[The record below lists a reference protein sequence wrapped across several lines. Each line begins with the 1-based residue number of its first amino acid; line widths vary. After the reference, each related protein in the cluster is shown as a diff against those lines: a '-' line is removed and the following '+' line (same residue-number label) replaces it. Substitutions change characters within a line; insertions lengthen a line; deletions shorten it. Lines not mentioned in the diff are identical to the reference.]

1 VPALTTTATTTI
13 FDPLTLACGL
23 LIPNRLAK
31 AALEE
36 NLASEGQVPGVALF
50 KLYRAWSSGGAGL
63 LLTGNVMIDRR
74 ALTGPGGVVLD
85 ASTDIA
91 PFKEWAA
98 AAKSGGAKV
107 FMQISHP
114 GRQIFS
120 GQGMTS
126 LSPSDVALDMGKY
139 SAMFEKP
146 RALSHDEIVETIAR
160 FVATAQ
166 QAERAGFDGVEVH
179 AAHGYL
185 VSQFLSPLT
194 NLRSDR
200 WGGPLENRSRFLL
213 EIVQGI
219 RAVVSP
225 AFAVAVKLNSAD
237 FQRGG
242 YDVNDS
248 REVIGMLN
256 GLDVDLVELSG
267 GSYESPA
274 MQGQTADARTL
285 AREAYF
291 LEFAVDLLE
300 QARMPLMVTGGISR
314 RATAEN
320 VIAGGVAIAG
330 MGTAL
335 AMTPNLPL
343 KWREAEH
350 VSPRPR
356 QLGIKDK
363 GLRALGTQAFVSRQM
378 TRLGAGRGVNPDAS
392 PIVSLVAHQL
402 RKNKLVKRYKKWLAT

>member
-23 LIPNRLAK
+23 VIPNRLAK

>member
-1 VPALTTTATTTI
+1 VPALTTTTTTTI
-13 FDPLTLACGL
+13 FDQLTLACGL
-23 LIPNRLAK
+23 VIPNRLAK

-36 NLASEGQVPGVALF
+36 NLSAEGQVPGEALF
-50 KLYRAWSSGGAGL
+50 NLYRAWSSGGAGL

-85 ASTDIA
+85 ASTGIA
-91 PFKEWAA
+91 PFKEWAT
-98 AAKSGGAKV
+98 AAKSGGAKA

-114 GRQIFS
+114 GRQVFS

-139 SAMFEKP
+139 SGMFERP
-146 RALSHDEIVETIAR
+146 RALSHDEIVETIGR
-160 FVATAQ
+160 YVATAQ
-166 QAERAGFDGVEVH
+166 QAERAGFDGVEIH

-194 NLRSDR
+194 NRRTDG
-200 WGGPLENRSRFLL
+200 WGGSLENRSRFLL
-213 EIVQGI
+213 EIVRGV
-219 RAVVSP
+219 RAAVSP
-225 AFAVAVKLNSAD
+225 GFAVAVKLNSAD

-242 YDVNDS
+242 YDENDA

-291 LEFAVDLLE
+291 LEFAVDLLDV
-300 QARMPLMVTGGISR
+300 ARMPLMVTGGISR
-314 RATAEN
+314 RATAES
-320 VIAGGVAIAG
+320 VIASGVAIAG

-335 AMTPNLPL
+335 AMTPNLPT

-350 VSPRPR
+350 VSARPR
-356 QLGIKDK
+356 QLGINDK
-363 GLRALGTQAFVSRQM
+363 ALRALGNQAFISRQM
-378 TRLGAGRGVNPDAS
+378 TRLGAGRDVHPTAS
-392 PIVSLVAHQL
+392 PLVSLVAHQL
-402 RKNKLVKRYKKWLAT
+402 RKNKLVRRYKKWLAT

>member
-1 VPALTTTATTTI
+1 MPALTTTATTTI